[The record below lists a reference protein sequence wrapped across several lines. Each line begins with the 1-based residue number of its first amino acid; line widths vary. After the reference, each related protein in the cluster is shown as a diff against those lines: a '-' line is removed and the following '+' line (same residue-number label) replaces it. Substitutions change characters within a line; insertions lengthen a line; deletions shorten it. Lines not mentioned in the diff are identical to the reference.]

1 LYSTQG
7 GHYAM
12 SDMECLESLSDDDGE
27 SGKNIPVGETRPMG
41 VLPLEFNFAPDKI
54 KVLLLGVLIDLPD
67 PLEISA
73 DSIEP
78 FTAQDD
84 ISVRLV
90 RHFSIPVF
98 FLRTCI
104 VYLNCTEAFKISY
117 SDMVRC
123 WLHSPLF
130 DQDHKLLVVVGGER
144 WQDFVNETMEKG
156 SYKHKIDV
164 QAPGDYDTIM
174 FLHRYSRS
182 LVEGL
187 STSGP
192 DEERGRDRRFFP
204 LAIFHDGTET
214 MQVAHKIMIP
224 I

>member
-1 LYSTQG
+1 
-7 GHYAM
+7 M

-27 SGKNIPVGETRPMG
+27 SGKDVPVGERHPLR
-41 VLPLEFNFAPDKI
+41 VLPLEFNFAPDKV

-67 PLEISA
+67 PLEMSA

-78 FTAQDD
+78 FTSHDD
-84 ISVRLV
+84 ISARLV

-98 FLRTCI
+98 FLHTCI
-104 VYLNCTEAFKISY
+104 VYLNFTETFKLSY
-117 SDMVRC
+117 SDLVRC

-130 DQDHKLLVVVGGER
+130 DQDHKLLVVVSGER
-144 WQDFVNETMEKG
+144 WQDFVNETMEQG
-156 SYKHKIDV
+156 SHNHKIDV
-164 QAPGDYDTIM
+164 QAPGDYDTFM
-174 FLHRYSRS
+174 FLFRYSRS

-192 DEERGRDRRFFP
+192 KEECGRDCVFFP
-204 LAIFHDGTET
+204 LALFHDETKT